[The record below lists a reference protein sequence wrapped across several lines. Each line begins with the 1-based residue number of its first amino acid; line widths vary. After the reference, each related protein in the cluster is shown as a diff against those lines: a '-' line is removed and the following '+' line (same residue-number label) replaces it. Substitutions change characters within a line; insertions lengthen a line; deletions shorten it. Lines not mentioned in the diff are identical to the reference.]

1 MEIKIKKQTLLI
13 SVVSTAAV
21 VIGLLFLRFIS
32 VEATPANS
40 NINLWAI
47 FLTGLITGG
56 LTCLAVQ
63 GGLLAAT
70 IAQREEEKLKDKIL
84 RRSSGHVAQ
93 SGNALPI
100 FTFLVAKLVAYTAFG
115 FLLGWFGSLFQL
127 SLTAQIIMQV
137 AVAIFMIGTAL
148 DILNVHPIFRYFIIQ
163 PPKSLTRIVRNQSK
177 SKSLFAPALL
187 GAFTVFIPCGTT
199 QAMMA
204 LAIGSGSPLLGAAVL
219 FAFILGT
226 SPLFFTLGYFATRL
240 GESLHQKF
248 MKVAAFVLII
258 LAVFNLNNVL
268 ALTGSS
274 WTLNNLTKQSETVSS
289 NVPDATPSENVV
301 IKINDHGYTPNQIT
315 VKSGTNVSLKVQND
329 GSYTCASAFTIPYF
343 NYQKVVQVGEAETI
357 SLKMPDSP
365 TQIPF
370 MCSMGMYR
378 GVINVI

>member
-1 MEIKIKKQTLLI
+1 MEIKIKKQTLFI
-13 SVVSTAAV
+13 SVVSIATV
-21 VIGLLFLRFIS
+21 IIGLFLLRFIS
-32 VEATPANS
+32 VETTSANS

-70 IAQREEEKLKDKIL
+70 IAQREEEKLKDKTK
-84 RRSSGHVAQ
+84 Q

-127 SLTAQIIMQV
+127 SLTAQIVMQV

-148 DILNVHPIFRYFIIQ
+148 NILNVHPIFRYFIIQ

-226 SPLFFTLGYFATRL
+226 SPLFFTLGYFATQL

-258 LAVFNLNNVL
+258 LALFNLNNVL

-274 WTLNNLTKQSETVSS
+274 WTLNNLMKQPETVRS
-289 NVPDATPSENVV
+289 NVSDTTVSENVV
-301 IKINDHGYTPNQIT
+301 ININDHGYTPNQIT
-315 VKSGTNVSLKVQND
+315 VKSGTSVSFKIQND
-329 GSYTCASAFTIPYF
+329 GAYTCASAFTIPYF
-343 NYQKVVQVGEAETI
+343 NYQKVVQAGEAETI

-378 GVINVI
+378 GIINVI